1 MGPPGWRWAVETLR
15 PLFQNDKATPQ
26 PGVLFSAAH
35 ALLGG
40 KLASNSL
47 DLHFPKNK

>member
-1 MGPPGWRWAVETLR
+1 METLR
-15 PLFQNDKATPQ
+15 PLFQNYKATPQ